1 VGEPEKD
8 RGVVVSEVSMKR
20 SSVSK
25 TKPEA
30 GGIVMVYMA
39 GVKGKV
45 PLKVAVASPAA
56 IRRALKLSPTS
67 KRRVERVLRQSGF
80 GRKAG

>member
-1 VGEPEKD
+1 M
-8 RGVVVSEVSMKR
+8 RR

-25 TKPEA
+25 AKPEP
-30 GGIVMVYMA
+30 GSIVMVYMA

-45 PLKVAVASPAA
+45 PLKVPVASSAA
-56 IRRALKLSPTS
+56 IRRTLKLSPTS
-67 KRRVERVLRQSGF
+67 KRRVERALAQAGF

>member
-1 VGEPEKD
+1 
-8 RGVVVSEVSMKR
+8 MKR
-20 SSVSK
+20 AAASKSSQA
-25 TKPEA
+25 A
-30 GGIVMVYMA
+30 GATVMVYVA

-45 PLKVAVASPAA
+45 ALKVPVATPAA

-67 KRRVERVLRQSGF
+67 KRRIARVMAEAGF

>member
-1 VGEPEKD
+1 
-8 RGVVVSEVSMKR
+8 
-20 SSVSK
+20 
-25 TKPEA
+25 
-30 GGIVMVYMA
+30 MVYVA

-45 PLKVAVASPAA
+45 PMKVAVATPAQ

-67 KRRVERVLRQSGF
+67 KRRIERVLEQAGF